1 MPKEVIFVS
10 DRADWFKKKKI
21 AHDDGRFIAE
31 EDLPKDAK
39 CNIGVYSVFEK
50 LTGSKALKFKNANDI
65 VNHFAD
71 SPDWEEIPMDQAQQ
85 MANEGNIVT

>member
-1 MPKEVIFVS
+1 VLKEIILVS
-10 DRADWFKKKKI
+10 DRADYFQNEGI
-21 AHDDGRFIAE
+21 VDDGRFIAE
-31 EDLPKDAK
+31 EDLPKKAK
-39 CNIGVYSVFEK
+39 CNVGVYSVFEK
-50 LTGSKALKFKNANDI
+50 LTGSKALNGKNANDI